1 VIGRTLALYFAGR
14 FLRTVILI
22 FLLFVLL
29 FAAVRYFEL
38 IRYALSADNFDAQS
52 AALAV
57 LLRLPVESEDVL
69 PFAVLFGS
77 IAAFVTANRRL
88 EVVVARAAGLSAWQF
103 LLPAALIGLLLGLA
117 LTTVY
122 SPVAAALVAKANA
135 LKATSYL
142 DFGQLMGEKTGTN
155 WIRQTG
161 GDREAIIG
169 AGGSFDGGLGL
180 RDVTA
185 FVFDRTGR
193 FIERVDAPTA
203 EFADKAWLF
212 NDAIVTATD
221 QLPKK
226 SDVYR
231 LESSLSPEQVG
242 QTFEVPQNISFWALQ
257 GMIDGARRAGL
268 SSVRYELR
276 YHELLSMPIL
286 LLAMV
291 LIAATVSLRFSRS
304 VNIGRMVLSGI
315 AVGFML
321 YVIASISRDMGSGGV
336 VPPPLAAWLPAIV
349 ATLFGVTV
357 LLHLEDG

>member
-1 VIGRTLALYFAGR
+1 MIGRTLAFYFAGQ
-14 FLRTVILI
+14 FLRTVLLI
-22 FLLFVLL
+22 FLLFVAV

-38 IRYALSADNFDAQS
+38 IRYAMSVEAFDAGS

-103 LLPAALIGLLLGLA
+103 LLPAALIGLLLGVA
-117 LTTVY
+117 MTTLY
-122 SPVAAALVAKANA
+122 SPLAAALVARANA

-142 DFGQLMGEKTGTN
+142 DFGQLLGEKNGTS
-155 WIRQTG
+155 WLRQTSA
-161 GDREAIIG
+161 DREAIIG
-169 AGGSFDGGLGL
+169 GGGSFNHGLGL

-185 FVFDRTGR
+185 FVYDRGGR
-193 FIERVDAPTA
+193 FIERIDAPTA
-203 EFADKAWLF
+203 EFIDSAWIF
-212 NDAIVTATD
+212 VDAIVTAVD

-242 QTFEVPQNISFWALQ
+242 QAFEVPQNISFWRLRS
-257 GMIDGARRAGL
+257 MIDGARRAGV
-268 SSVRYELR
+268 SPARYELR

-321 YVIASISRDMGSGGV
+321 YVIASISRNMGSGGV